1 MKLRLSSGD
10 QDFVT
15 PKGCPMALVLVCV
28 AGVSIGF
35 AFDLAVLIYA
45 MAFAGP
51 AAFLVCAGNGIGH
64 ALLIAGG
71 ILIAL
76 QVGFAVGL
84 ASRWLAA
91 PRT

>member
-1 MKLRLSSGD
+1 
-10 QDFVT
+10 
-15 PKGCPMALVLVCV
+15 MALVLVCV
-28 AGVSIGF
+28 AGVWIGF

-51 AAFLVCAGNGIGH
+51 AAFLVCAGAGIGH

-84 ASRWLAA
+84 ASQWASNRSDLTSRRSLVRDWRRLVM
-91 PRT
+91 